1 MTPLFMGRLSV
12 GLNCL
17 VDEVVLAV
25 TAILLHRHLLGAHG
39 KGMLNATVVKFF
51 IRLT

>member
-1 MTPLFMGRLSV
+1 MTPLFMGQVPV

-25 TAILLHRHLLGAHG
+25 TAILLHRHLLAAHG
-39 KGMLNATVVKFF
+39 KGVLNATVVKFF
-51 IRLT
+51 IRPT